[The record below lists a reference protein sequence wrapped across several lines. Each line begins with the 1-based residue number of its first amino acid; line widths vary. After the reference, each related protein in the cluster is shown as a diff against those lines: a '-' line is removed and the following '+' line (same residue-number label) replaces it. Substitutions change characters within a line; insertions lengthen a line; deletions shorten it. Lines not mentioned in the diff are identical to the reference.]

1 MNTFNES
8 QIDLVIKRL
17 YANLF
22 QAIADLKEMNDQMK
36 VDQKKSDLYWFEAY
50 DLLFEK
56 QQQIEKL
63 EEKIARARAFK
74 AKHIKPHIIN
84 KYIHIRK

>member
-74 AKHIKPHIIN
+74 AKHH
-84 KYIHIRK
+84 